1 MQLIRPNRRR
11 ISWRHLVSP
20 VNEKDEKWPFFVACL
35 VRVALQSP
43 ALLWLFVA
51 SVLAA
56 LSGCTSYAIGVKH
69 NRELLSRITAASV
82 LWLPNDKITVH
93 VIRTRPL
100 ASAPANSKDPKET
113 MYEYRERMN
122 EYSQPVV
129 VTEEDKQLASNN
141 TRRIMHLFST
151 RVGAQLEQALV
162 AKKVALRPSGTPGI
176 AEIHITPSSGQTEY
190 VPLGCNDSLWMQVS
204 VLVGPER
211 KEAWSARI
219 RAGTSWPGEIGDVMV
234 KDFADTLTK
243 NLQDSG
249 VL

>member
-1 MQLIRPNRRR
+1 MTILRRLSGAR
-11 ISWRHLVSP
+11 CAAKSG
-20 VNEKDEKWPFFVACL
+20 
-35 VRVALQSP
+35 
-43 ALLWLFVA
+43 LLWLFVA

-69 NRELLSRITAASV
+69 NRELLSRITEASV
-82 LWLPNDKITVH
+82 LWLPNDKIKVN
-93 VIRTRPL
+93 VIRTDPL
-100 ASAPANSKDPKET
+100 ASVPVYSKDQKEPT
-113 MYEYRERMN
+113 YVYTE
-122 EYSQPVV
+122 PVV
-129 VTEEDKQLASNN
+129 VTEEDKRLASSN
-141 TRRIMHLFST
+141 TRRIMRLFST
-151 RVGAQLEQALV
+151 RVGAQIEQALA

-176 AEIHITPSSGQTEY
+176 AEIHITPSSGQTEC

-219 RAGTSWPGEIGDVMV
+219 RARTSWPGEIGDVMV

-249 VL
+249 VI